1 MPGALPDGEPVPADG
16 NLPDSAYQGLGERPF
31 GIYVH
36 VPFCTTRCGYCDF
49 NTYTAAELGGRVHQ
63 EQAGSAAVSLG
74 SYPGLALAEI
84 GFARKVLAGEG
95 HRADVPVR
103 TVFFGGG
110 TPTLMPPAAFGHI
123 LRAIDAE
130 FGLAPGAEVTTEAN
144 PESVDQATLGELRAQ
159 GVTRVSFGMQSAV
172 PGVLAVLDRV
182 HQPGRPARCAEWA
195 RAAGFEHVS
204 LDLIYGTPGETDA
217 DWRCSLEAAVAA
229 GPDHV
234 SAYALT
240 VEPGT
245 RLAAR
250 VRRGEL
256 AAPDDDVLADRYLIA
271 DEMLTAAG
279 LGWYEISNW
288 AAGGNRG
295 PSRCAHN
302 MLYWTGGDWWGIGP
316 GAHSHVGGTRWWNVR
331 HPAAY
336 GARIGAGL
344 SPGQAR
350 EILSGAEQQLERV
363 MLAIRLA
370 DGCSVG
376 VLSPEGRANAAAVVA
391 EGLACPDAYAAGRIV
406 LTRRGRLL
414 ADTVTRRLTD

>member
-1 MPGALPDGEPVPADG
+1 MPGALPDGEPVPVAG
-16 NLPDSAYQGLGERPF
+16 TLPESARAGLGQRPF
-31 GIYVH
+31 GLYVH
-36 VPFCTTRCGYCDF
+36 VPFCATRCGYCDF
-49 NTYTAAELGGRVHQ
+49 NTYTAAELG
-63 EQAGSAAVSLG
+63 AGSAAVSPG
-74 SYPGLALAEI
+74 SYPDLAIAEI
-84 GFARKVLAGEG
+84 RFARQVLASQDGPSQDG
-95 HRADVPVR
+95 HYANMPVS

-110 TPTLMPPAAFGHI
+110 TPSLLPPAALGGI

-144 PESVDQATLGELRAQ
+144 PESVDEASLSALRAQ
-159 GVTRVSFGMQSAV
+159 GLTRISFGMQSSV
-172 PGVLAVLDRV
+172 PAVLAVLDRV
-182 HQPGRPARCAEWA
+182 HQPGRPARCAAWA

-204 LDLIYGTPGETDA
+204 LDLIYGAPGESDA
-217 DWRCSLEAAVAA
+217 DWRRSLDAAVAS
-229 GPDHV
+229 GPDHL

-240 VEPGT
+240 VEAGT

-256 AAPDDDVLADRYLIA
+256 AAPDDDVLADRYLAA
-271 DEMLTAAG
+271 DEVLTAAG
-279 LGWYEISNW
+279 YGWYEISNW
-288 AAGGNRG
+288 AASR
-295 PSRCAHN
+295 SARCAHN
-302 MLYWTGGDWWGIGP
+302 RLYWTGGDWWGIGP